1 MRCEVFEVIKKEQEI
16 FYNNVGRILTS
27 ARLRKSISIAELAK
41 LSGEQNKTIRFI
53 EKGNCCSLHH
63 LVWMTKI
70 LNIDLAKFIKD
81 SEGKNAKKSYEGES
95 LADII

>member
-1 MRCEVFEVIKKEQEI
+1 MTKKEQEI
-16 FYNNVGRILTS
+16 FYHNVGRILTS